1 VGYQS
6 LTIKCLKSVAAGQ
19 DVVLKERLA
28 VGALALLVTITK
40 QSNRCEPLA
49 RVAKIKSAF
58 HSRLRCT
65 FIMNGLYYVCTN
77 NELNHSSDATKR
89 LDFVVKNMMYILK
102 VLETIDGKFV
112 HPLKSVKSGRDLLEK
127 SNCVNLLKKL
137 L

>member
-6 LTIKCLKSVAAGQ
+6 LTIKCLKPVAAGQ

-40 QSNRCEPLA
+40 QSNRCGPLA
-49 RVAKIKSAF
+49 RVVKRKSAF

-65 FIMNGLYYVCTN
+65 FIMNGLYMSTN

-89 LDFVVKNMMYILK
+89 LDFVVKNMMYMLK
-102 VLETIDGKFV
+102 VFETIDGKL
-112 HPLKSVKSGRDLLEK
+112 P
-127 SNCVNLLKKL
+127 SNILCTP
-137 L
+137 